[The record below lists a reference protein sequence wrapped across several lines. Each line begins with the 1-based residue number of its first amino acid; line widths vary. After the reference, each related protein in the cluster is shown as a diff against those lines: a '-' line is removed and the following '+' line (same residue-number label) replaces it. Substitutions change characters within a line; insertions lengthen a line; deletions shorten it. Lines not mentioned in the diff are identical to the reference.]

1 MKKSCY
7 EVKQMEK
14 EFNVT
19 GTCIPAYHY
28 MVNIEQKLEK
38 IKKMVD
44 KRYYF
49 TINRGRQ
56 YGKTTTLSHLR
67 RFLAAEYEIIPISFE
82 AFGQD
87 SFISESAF
95 CQEFLT
101 TIDTTLEMLGTETNW
116 QDESVHTFS
125 QLSRHI
131 TKQCKGKKI
140 VLMIDEVDKA
150 SNFRVFLNFL
160 STLRKKFLARAD
172 GLDFTFHSVILA
184 GVYDIKNIKL
194 KMINEGTHVLSSGEK
209 QVNSP
214 WNIAADFEIDM
225 SFSPPEIIGMLED
238 YEQDHATGMD
248 RLAVANEIHFYT
260 NGYPVLVSRI
270 CWYLDRSI
278 KQWNPEGVREA
289 VRRLIR
295 ETDNELFKSLSQ
307 NFEGNDEIYQ
317 LMYDILILGIRR
329 SFSIVNPAIGL
340 AYRYGYIRE
349 VNDRVKVANKVF
361 EMVMTNYFVSK
372 DETKLGLR
380 SSGGLINEVT
390 RGGKFNM
397 QLCLERFLIHWQELY
412 TEKEV
417 KFIEK
422 QCRMIFLTYL
432 KPILNGQG
440 FYFIESALT
449 DDRRM
454 DLVVTYGSE
463 RFILELKIWKGRLY
477 NEKGVEQLLG
487 YMDKFNENKGYLLT
501 FDFRKKPEII
511 DPYWRNEDGKEVFE
525 VRV

>member
-1 MKKSCY
+1 MAKR
-7 EVKQMEK
+7 
-14 EFNVT
+14 FNTT
-19 GTCIPAYHY
+19 GICIPSKHY
-28 MVNIEQKLEK
+28 TVNIQNKLMQIKELIDDEQ
-38 IKKMVD
+38 
-44 KRYYF
+44 YF

-56 YGKTTTLSHLR
+56 YGKSTTLSHLR
-67 RFLAAEYEIIPISFE
+67 RFLADEYLVISISFE
-82 AFGQD
+82 GLGSV
-87 SFISESAF
+87 SFTSEEKF
-95 CQEFLT
+95 CQKFLKH
-101 TIDTTLEMLGTETNW
+101 ISQNLKISQQNTEYSDQWKNE
-116 QDESVHTFS
+116 QVKDFDL
-125 QLSRHI
+125 LSDHI
-131 TKQCKGKKI
+131 TKQCQNKKV

-150 SNFRVFLNFL
+150 SNYRVFLDFL
-160 STLRKKFLARAD
+160 NMLRSKFLLRAD
-172 GLDFTFHSVILA
+172 DLDFTFHSVILA

-214 WNIAADFEIDM
+214 WNIAADFEVDL
-225 SFSPPEIIGMLED
+225 SFSPSEIIGMLED
-238 YEQDHATGMD
+238 YEQDHHTGMD
-248 RLAVANEIHFYT
+248 IVAIADEIYFYT
-260 NGYPVLVSRI
+260 NGYPVMVSRV

-278 KQWNPEGVREA
+278 KQWNLEGVREA
-289 VRRLIR
+289 IRRLIR

-307 NFEGNDEIYQ
+307 NFEGNDQIYQ

-329 SFSIVNPAIGL
+329 SFSTINPAVDL

-349 VNDRVKVANKVF
+349 VNDRVKVANKIF

-372 DETKLGLR
+372 DEMKLGLR
-380 SSGGLINEVT
+380 SSGGLINEIT

-432 KPILNGQG
+432 KPILNGSG
-440 FYFIESALT
+440 FYFIETALT

-454 DLVVTYGSE
+454 DLVVTYGNE

-477 NEKGVEQLLG
+477 NEEGVEQLLG
-487 YMDKFNENKGYLLT
+487 YMDKFKDDKGYLLT
-501 FDFRKKPEII
+501 FDFRKKPEIT
-511 DPYWRNEDGKEVFE
+511 PPRWREEGGKKVFE